1 MDFVNIYEYGVEG
14 YGRPPRGSSSTPRAS
29 RGAARAGVRQP
40 RRCSEPPC
48 PPACPDAAVTRSDER
63 ILQDTTSCTQC
74 FPVVRSRPAHRPRP
88 CCSRALSRPPT
99 PSSWQVRRDV
109 KGLCRTSA
117 GARCH
122 SVSIWGCASLDELGL
137 CGVFRLGQS
146 LGSSVQGTFAA
157 RQASAPQRLPS
168 PRSRA
173 RPSDAVIEALHRL
186 APTRRK
192 GRLLSNKGGRS
203 RSWLCTLS
211 CSLFS

>member
-1 MDFVNIYEYGVEG
+1 M
-14 YGRPPRGSSSTPRAS
+14 PACLP
-29 RGAARAGVRQP
+29 
-40 RRCSEPPC
+40 RCSC
-48 PPACPDAAVTRSDER
+48 DKVGRAHLARF
-63 ILQDTTSCTQC
+63 TTSCTQC

-88 CCSRALSRPPT
+88 CCSRALRRPPT

-173 RPSDAVIEALHRL
+173 WSTAVRRSHRGAAPSRTNAQKREAPLQQGWSQPQLAVHFVVFAFQ
-186 APTRRK
+186 
-192 GRLLSNKGGRS
+192 LSVCV
-203 RSWLCTLS
+203 CTPREEHVSQSVVGCVLT
-211 CSLFS
+211 